1 MRTRVRRCAL
11 LLVLV
16 PAVAFTWEPPPRP
29 FVQVRDGQFVIGAK
43 PYHFLGVN
51 LWFAM
56 HLGAADRPRLIR
68 ELDRLQQLGITN
80 IRLMASSEGPSSS
93 PFRVTA
99 AVQDAPGSYA
109 DSLLDGLDFVLAEM
123 ARRDM
128 RAVLVL
134 NNFFQW
140 SGGMAQYVNWAT

>member
-16 PAVAFTWEPPPRP
+16 PAVAFTWQPSPRP

-43 PYHFLGVN
+43 PYHFLGIN

-56 HLGAADRPRLIR
+56 NLGAAVAAADRPRLIR
-68 ELDRLQQLGITN
+68 ELDRLQRLGITN
-80 IRLMASSEGPSSS
+80 IRLMASSEGPASA
-93 PFRVTA
+93 PFRVTP

-109 DSLLDGLDFVLAEM
+109 DTLLDGLDFVLAEM

-140 SGGMAQYVNWAT
+140 SGGM